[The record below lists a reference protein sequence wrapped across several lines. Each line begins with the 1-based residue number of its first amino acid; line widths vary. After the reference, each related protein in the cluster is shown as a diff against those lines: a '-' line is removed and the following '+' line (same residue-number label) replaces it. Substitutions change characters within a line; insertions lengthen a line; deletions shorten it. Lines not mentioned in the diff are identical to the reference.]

1 MQPTTFEQSG
11 DTIVLRQNTKALRI
25 VGVIFLAMAVLM
37 GIVFMNVLK
46 EPVAYILPDV
56 EAIVGIIL
64 ISVGGDFTYTF
75 NRTIKTFSRQIKTWL
90 RNTTDT
96 WRYNDIKE
104 VVLKSQHI
112 PQKYGKSYYE
122 YRVMVLLE
130 SGKKMKVFSH
140 RQAAESEKV
149 LQLLKQQIF

>member
-1 MQPTTFEQSG
+1 MRLPTFEQSG

-25 VGVIFLAMAVLM
+25 VGIIILAMAVLM
-37 GIVFMNVLK
+37 AVVFMNVLK
-46 EPVAYILPDV
+46 EPAAYILPGV
-56 EAIVGIIL
+56 EAIIGIIL

-104 VVLKSQHI
+104 VVLKTQHI

-122 YRVMVLLE
+122 YRVLVLME

-149 LQLLKQQIF
+149 LQLLKQQIS